1 MDLLDWIIVLFVIAA
16 AIHGL
21 RLGAAVQLLSY
32 AGALVGL
39 VLGVV
44 LVSVVSP
51 HIHGQFPR
59 SFVSLLLLLA
69 PCALGWG
76 VGRQIGARLWG
87 HLQGHPLA
95 HLDAA
100 AGAAIAMAGTL
111 VFVWLLASVMVNL
124 PVRTISTQIEDSF
137 IIRGVA
143 NAMPPI
149 PTELASV
156 EHLLNQDGFPIPVLQ
171 PGSVAPV
178 KMPTAGAVA
187 SAVSAAGISTVRV
200 AAYGC
205 DNGDLVEK
213 GSAFVV
219 ARGIVVTNAHV
230 VAGATHI
237 VVRDTVG
244 DHAAVPILFDPEYDL
259 AVLRVHGLADPS
271 LAIDPNF
278 VGRGAGA
285 AVLGYPGGG
294 EFNAQPAGVLDRLD
308 ATGDDI
314 YNQKETT
321 RQIYELQ
328 ALVRPGNSG
337 GPLVEPD
344 GLVIGVV
351 FSRSASDNGIG
362 YALASPGVLKRVHEA
377 EREPEDL
384 TVGTGACI
392 ND

>member
-1 MDLLDWIIVLFVIAA
+1 M
-16 AIHGL
+16 
-21 RLGAAVQLLSY
+21 
-32 AGALVGL
+32 
-39 VLGVV
+39 
-44 LVSVVSP
+44 
-51 HIHGQFPR
+51 
-59 SFVSLLLLLA
+59 
-69 PCALGWG
+69 
-76 VGRQIGARLWG
+76 
-87 HLQGHPLA
+87 
-95 HLDAA
+95 
-100 AGAAIAMAGTL
+100 
-111 VFVWLLASVMVNL
+111 
-124 PVRTISTQIEDSF
+124 
-137 IIRGVA
+137 
-143 NAMPPI
+143 
-149 PTELASV
+149 
-156 EHLLNQDGFPIPVLQ
+156 
-171 PGSVAPV
+171 
-178 KMPTAGAVA
+178 
-187 SAVSAAGISTVRV
+187 
-200 AAYGC
+200 
-205 DNGDLVEK
+205 
-213 GSAFVV
+213 
-219 ARGIVVTNAHV
+219 TNADV